1 MKKTTI
7 VDIRVETEWLEKVRA
22 AADRKG
28 MGFSQFIRMA
38 VDYYLNRYKR
48 EMQNRQTVW
57 SKWLCNR
64 LSSLLRGLTNSSG
77 SFIAS
82 MVKTRDI
89 AV

>member
-22 AADRKG
+22 AADKKG

-48 EMQNRQTVW
+48 
-57 SKWLCNR
+57 
-64 LSSLLRGLTNSSG
+64 
-77 SFIAS
+77 
-82 MVKTRDI
+82 
-89 AV
+89 